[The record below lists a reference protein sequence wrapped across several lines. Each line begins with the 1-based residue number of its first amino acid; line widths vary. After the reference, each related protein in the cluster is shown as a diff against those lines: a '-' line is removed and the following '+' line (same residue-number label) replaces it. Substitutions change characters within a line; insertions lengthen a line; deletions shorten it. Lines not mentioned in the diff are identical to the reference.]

1 RLGARLLLG
10 PGLLPGGRLL
20 GRGRLL
26 GGRRGGRRGLRR
38 RVLVALG
45 LVLGEEVPPGGAHR
59 RRVVEVLAVDLV
71 DQPDVGPELRSF
83 EPTHV
88 RSTTLGPRSWSG
100 PVCHRWRAARLRR
113 PAGPRPPDGRGRWR
127 CRRRGGRPRCW
138 SRPGWPTTRRPAA
151 PGRCQGPGRR
161 PRRPRRGA

>member
-59 RRVVEVLAVDLV
+59 LRVVEGLPVDLV
-71 DQPDVGPELRSF
+71 DQPDVGAELRST
-83 EPTHV
+83 EPTPSSAPPSARDPGQV
-88 RSTTLGPRSWSG
+88 QFATDAAPLSSVAS
-100 PVCHRWRAARLRR
+100 RAATARR
-113 PAGPRPPDGRGRWR
+113 ARSMAASSSCSTVTMLVPA
-127 CRRRGGRPRCW
+127 
-138 SRPGWPTTRRPAA
+138 SSVVS
-151 PGRCQGPGRR
+151 
-161 PRRPRRGA
+161 